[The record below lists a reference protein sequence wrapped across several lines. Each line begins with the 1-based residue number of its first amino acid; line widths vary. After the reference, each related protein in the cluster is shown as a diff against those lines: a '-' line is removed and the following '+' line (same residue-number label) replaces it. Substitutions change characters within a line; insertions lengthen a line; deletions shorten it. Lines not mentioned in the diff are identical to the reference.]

1 MAAKAAGHHRCGD
14 ARPTDPPERRAGH
27 GDRLLRSLWVGSN
40 LSRSARVQ
48 GGLCAERTVPEPDTR
63 QRRGRRGIAADETSR
78 PGSDAAIGRGRPVPV
93 RDKWNARRY
102 RGQAVNG
109 PPLVVQWR
117 TARSRPQAVGDGPA
131 AQRPRI
137 PRSASAVG
145 WASVSSC
152 ALARIWCSVATC
164 FSNAL
169 WPALLRQ
176 AEVLSNRSTPS
187 DTKAASAQ
195 MRQAHPS
202 CLEPQMGAARK
213 TGCVEATESR

>member
-40 LSRSARVQ
+40 LSRSARVPSGPYRSLIPDNGEGVEVLLQ
-48 GGLCAERTVPEPDTR
+48 MRRADLGQMPRSVVAVLCRCA
-63 QRRGRRGIAADETSR
+63 S
-78 PGSDAAIGRGRPVPV
+78 
-93 RDKWNARRY
+93 DKWNARRY

-152 ALARIWCSVATC
+152 ALARIWCSVATY